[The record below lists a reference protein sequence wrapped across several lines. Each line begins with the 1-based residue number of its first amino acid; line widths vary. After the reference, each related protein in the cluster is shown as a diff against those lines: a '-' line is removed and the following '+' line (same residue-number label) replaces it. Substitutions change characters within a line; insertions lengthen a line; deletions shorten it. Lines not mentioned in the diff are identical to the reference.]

1 MTDGPVSQPPAQ
13 PRAASKASGLAIAGL
28 ICGGGAVF
36 LALSGIYTLGIGGAM
51 GLLIGIVGL
60 IFSIVALRR
69 IRRTPGQVSGRGL
82 AIAGLATSIAA
93 VVLGAVVT
101 AVMGG
106 IMIFAFTQARPE
118 AEQVQCTINVH
129 QLGVAIAGYSADNK
143 GRLPPPDSWPEAI
156 KSYLGEEAILA
167 EPGAADQG
175 RAYAMNAALAGKR
188 REDIRRPSQTVM
200 IFECAPGA
208 PPAGGADNLL
218 PKPHHPRGYVI
229 GFCDGHVE
237 VVAKNDL
244 DRLNWD
250 PQAEPPKEK
259 ADM

>member
-1 MTDGPVSQPPAQ
+1 MTESQPTSAR
-13 PRAASKASGLAIAGL
+13 RAASKTSGPAIAGL

-36 LALSGIYTLGIGGAM
+36 LALSGFCTLGIGGAM

-82 AIAGLATSIAA
+82 AIAGLVASIAA
-93 VVLGAVVT
+93 IVLGAAVT

-106 IMIFAFTQARPE
+106 NMIFALTEARIE
-118 AEQVQCTINVH
+118 AEQVQCMNNVH
-129 QLGVAIAGYSADNK
+129 QVTVAVMNYSADNK

-156 KSYLGEEAILA
+156 KSHLDDDTVLA

-188 REDIRRPSQTVM
+188 TEDIRRASQTVM

-208 PPAGGADNLL
+208 PPAGGADNLP

-229 GFCDGHVE
+229 GFCDAHVE
-237 VVAKNDL
+237 TVAKNDL
-244 DRLNWD
+244 DRLIWD
-250 PQAEPPKEK
+250 TKAEPPKE
-259 ADM
+259 

>member
-1 MTDGPVSQPPAQ
+1 MTESRPTSPERAESKTSGP
-13 PRAASKASGLAIAGL
+13 AIAGL

-51 GLLIGIVGL
+51 GLFIGIVGL
-60 IFSIVALRR
+60 IFSIVALHR
-69 IRRTPGQVSGRGL
+69 IRRTPSRVTGRGL

-101 AVMGG
+101 AIMGG
-106 IMIFAFTQARPE
+106 NMIFALTEARIE
-118 AEQVQCTINVH
+118 AEQVQCMNNVH
-129 QLGVAIAGYSADNK
+129 QVTVAVMNYSADNK

-156 KSYLGEEAILA
+156 KSHLDDDTVLA

-188 REDIRRPSQTVM
+188 MEDIRRPSQTVM

-208 PPAGGADNLL
+208 PPAGGADNLP

-229 GFCDGHVE
+229 GFCDAHVE
-237 VVAKNDL
+237 IVAKNDL

-250 PQAEPPKEK
+250 PNAEPPKE
-259 ADM
+259 

>member
-1 MTDGPVSQPPAQ
+1 MTESQPTSPA
-13 PRAASKASGLAIAGL
+13 RAASKTSGPAIAGL

-36 LALSGIYTLGIGGAM
+36 LGLSGIYTLGIGGAM

-69 IRRTPGQVSGRGL
+69 IRRTPGQVTGRGL
-82 AIAGLATSIAA
+82 AIAGLVTSIAA

-106 IMIFAFTQARPE
+106 IMIFALTEARHE
-118 AEQVQCTINVH
+118 AEQVQCTNNVH
-129 QLGVAIAGYSADNK
+129 QVGVAMMNYSADNK

-156 KSYLGEEAILA
+156 KAHLGDDTVLA

-188 REDIRRPSQTVM
+188 LEDIRRASQTVM

-208 PPAGGADNLL
+208 PPAGGPDNLP

-237 VVAKNDL
+237 IVAKNDL
-244 DRLNWD
+244 DRLIWD
-250 PQAEPPKEK
+250 PKAEPPKE
-259 ADM
+259 

>member
-1 MTDGPVSQPPAQ
+1 MTESQPTSPK
-13 PRAASKASGLAIAGL
+13 RAESKTSGPAIAGL

-60 IFSIVALRR
+60 IFSIVALRG
-69 IRRTPGQVSGRGL
+69 IRRTPGQLTGRGL

-101 AVMGG
+101 AIMGG
-106 IMIFAFTQARPE
+106 IMIFALTEARPE
-118 AEQVQCTINVH
+118 AEQVQCMNNVH

-156 KSYLGEEAILA
+156 KSHLDDETILA

-188 REDIRRPSQTVM
+188 MEDIRRPSQTVM

-208 PPAGGADNLL
+208 PPAGGADSLP

-237 VVAKNDL
+237 VIAKNDL
-244 DRLNWD
+244 DRLIWD
-250 PQAEPPKEK
+250 PKAE
-259 ADM
+259 

>member
-1 MTDGPVSQPPAQ
+1 MTESQPPCPA
-13 PRAASKASGLAIAGL
+13 RAASKTSGPAIAGL

-60 IFSIVALRR
+60 IFSIMALRG
-69 IRRTPGQVSGRGL
+69 IRRTPGQLTGRGL
-82 AIAGLATSIAA
+82 AIGGLATSIAA

-101 AVMGG
+101 AIMGAN
-106 IMIFAFTQARPE
+106 MIFALTEAKPE
-118 AEQVQCTINVH
+118 AEQIQCMNNVH
-129 QLGVAIAGYSADNK
+129 ELTVAVMNYSADNK

-156 KSYLGEEAILA
+156 KFRLGDDTVLV

-188 REDIRRPSQTVM
+188 MEDIRRPSQTVM

-208 PPAGGADNLL
+208 PPAGGPDGLL
-218 PKPHHPRGYVI
+218 RKPHHPRGYVI
-229 GFCDGHVE
+229 GFCDAHVE
-237 VVAKNDL
+237 IVAKNDL
-244 DRLNWD
+244 DRLIWD

>member
-1 MTDGPVSQPPAQ
+1 MTESQPTSAR
-13 PRAASKASGLAIAGL
+13 RAASKTSGPAIAGL

-51 GLLIGIVGL
+51 GLFIGIVGL
-60 IFSIVALRR
+60 IFSIVALRG
-69 IRRTPGQVSGRGL
+69 IHRTPGQLTGRGL

-101 AVMGG
+101 AIMGG
-106 IMIFAFTQARPE
+106 NMIFALTEAKPE
-118 AEQVQCTINVH
+118 AEQVQCMNNVH
-129 QLGVAIAGYSADNK
+129 EVTVAVMNYSADNK

-156 KSYLGEEAILA
+156 KSRLGDDTVLA

-188 REDIRRPSQTVM
+188 MEDIRRPSHTVM

-208 PPAGGADNLL
+208 PPAGGPDNLP
-218 PKPHHPRGYVI
+218 PKAHHPRGYVI

-237 VVAKNDL
+237 IIAKNDL
-244 DRLNWD
+244 DRLIWD
-250 PQAEPPKEK
+250 PKAE
-259 ADM
+259 